1 MQAGLESYTNEL
13 YQHLVA
19 GDEAAC
25 RRYIQKLRSEDGV
38 PILHICE
45 QMTDAFHSIGDAWA
59 CSDLSVYREHVASQL
74 GCRLLLD
81 LRSSLQAVSS
91 DAPTAIGC
99 TPEGDTYSMPTL
111 MVELV
116 LHELGWD
123 ATSLGTNL
131 PLELLAP
138 ALEDY
143 RPDMCWVSVSFA
155 DSRERLQQQLRFLSE
170 CAQACDCRVL
180 VGGQAID
187 DELQRGFHHITF
199 VDCLGD
205 LETLLNADE

>member
-1 MQAGLESYTNEL
+1 MQAHLKSHTNEL

-25 RRYIQKLRSEDGV
+25 RRYIKRLRSDDGV
-38 PILHICE
+38 PILDVCE
-45 QMTDAFHSIGDAWA
+45 QLTDAFHSIGDAWA
-59 CSDLSVYREHVASQL
+59 CSDISVYREHVASQL

-81 LRSSLQAVSS
+81 LRSSLQAVPS

-99 TPEGDTYSMPTL
+99 TPEGDPYSMPTL

-138 ALEDY
+138 AIEDY

-155 DSRERLQQQLRFLSE
+155 DSQHRLRQQLQFLSE
-170 CAQACDCRVL
+170 CAQTCDCRVL

-187 DELQRGFHHITF
+187 DDLQRSFRQITF

-205 LETLLNADE
+205 LELILNADD